1 MTTDYKEF
9 AEQLKQDKK
18 GLSPE
23 DIKQSYVFRKID
35 FFRDMMD
42 RTSLLPRIDLGN
54 TELGDEVDVLDI
66 QNYNNDNIANLSIY
80 ELITRHGYLTDRKSL
95 YSRSGFPASAK
106 ENWASAANNFK
117 IFKLIKSADRKETL
131 SVEFPKFVK
140 NDDFNT
146 VISFKGI
153 SIDFEGT
160 NYDTARS
167 DVTVKIRFTMDS
179 FGLLENYYDKNGKK
193 IDNNN
198 FNVKEHVRFL
208 DLFTPPELS
217 NEGNFRNSGIILETY
232 ATDTNRAEAHKNP
245 YADSPDVGAIC
256 YGNHLSLNLYIVD
269 HSMSFDEITNKVDVE
284 IEYRAAAD
292 VPKIFEEPESNI
304 LYPPARRATLLDLF
318 EKQKEL
324 IEKGCLKNSSEIQK
338 RISKVE
344 KMDFREIIKLNE
356 DVIGGDF
363 YVKRYEVNERGNLVY
378 DFDATKEVKSYSTEN
393 KKYTPDENDKTIGQ
407 NLRNNGYPDMD
418 DYFLSLHSLLV
429 MLIPI
434 IGYDDE
440 NDEEGNGYK
449 ARSQRV
455 FLPYIAD
462 AGSNGEGFHL
472 GDLPIN
478 AGAFDDWY
486 TKNYINK
493 NIYYADYK
501 TITKDII
508 LNYVLPRL
516 QDAFIDRTNSRIELN
531 ISIKD
536 IAADCDPRDFKLK
549 NATKPSSRVDY
560 SVLLEKQQEEK
571 SLLSYTEVKGSR
583 NLFTLII
590 VYVDQGGDFKAYQES
605 NGQQSTGKILNE
617 ISKNFI
623 LLEAKSSY
631 GPFKNIQLT
640 KNDTDFIREIRTIQQ
655 GLDDIAQLGAVYDA
669 TMETYPNCPDF
680 RFFPG
685 EVCFLYVPDFGLSTN
700 PDNLAYKLG
709 IGGHQVITNVSHT
722 IDLEGVVKMSTKI
735 TMRYWASGVN
745 NAHIPNTS
753 EKEPCPEVP
762 KPPAE
767 VQVSPQGTPEGAPG
781 YGAETAGF
789 PTPKI

>member
-1 MTTDYKEF
+1 MTIDYKQF
-9 AEQLKQDKK
+9 AKQLKEDKK

-23 DIKQSYVFRKID
+23 DIKQSYVFRNID
-35 FFRDMMD
+35 LFRDNGKG
-42 RTSLLPRIDLGN
+42 LLPRIDLSGSN
-54 TELGDEVDVLDI
+54 LNAEVDVLDI
-66 QNYNNDNIANLSIY
+66 QNYNTENNIANLSIY
-80 ELITRHGYLTDRKSL
+80 ESLIRDSAVKDRKSL
-95 YSRSGFPASAK
+95 YSRSGFPDSSK
-106 ENWASAANNFK
+106 ENWASMSNNFK
-117 IFKLIKSADRKETL
+117 ISKLLKSKDKTL

-160 NYDTARS
+160 NFDTARS

-179 FGLLENYYDKNGKK
+179 FGLLENYYDNNGNR
-193 IDNNN
+193 IASG
-198 FNVKEHVRFL
+198 FNIEKHVRFL

-217 NEGNFRNSGIILETY
+217 NEGGFRNSGIILEVY
-232 ATDTNRAEAHKNP
+232 ASDTSAGIAHRSTDAAGEDLN
-245 YADSPDVGAIC
+245 SIC
-256 YGNHLSLNLYIVD
+256 YGNHLLLNLYIVD
-269 HSMSFDEITNKVDVE
+269 HSMTFDEVTNKVDVE

-304 LYPPARRATLLDLF
+304 LYSPLKRTELLKLF
-318 EKQKEL
+318 ELQKDF
-324 IEKGCLKNSSEIQK
+324 IKNGCLKKSSEVQEQ
-338 RISKVE
+338 ISKVK
-344 KMDFREIIKLNE
+344 KMDFRQIVKENE
-356 DVIGGDF
+356 DLIGGGF
-363 YVKRYEVNERGNLVY
+363 FVERYEYAGVANPSSDGVDEEGFSL
-378 DFDATKEVKSYSTEN
+378 FKSYSVGNFHRVSEEGF
-393 KKYTPDENDKTIGQ
+393 KIGE
-407 NLRNNGYPDMD
+407 NLRTNEYPDMD

-429 MLIPI
+429 MLIPME
-434 IGYDDE
+434 YDE
-440 NDEEGNGYK
+440 NDGSKNK
-449 ARSQRV
+449 VRSQRV
-455 FLPYIAD
+455 FLPYIP
-462 AGSNGEGFHL
+462 NGDVKGGGFHL

-493 NIYYADYK
+493 NIYFTDYK

-516 QDAFIDRTNSRIELN
+516 QDAFIDSTDSRVELN

-536 IAADCDPRDFKLK
+536 MR
-549 NATKPSSRVDY
+549 ATCVPANFIGETKSTRVPY
-560 SVLLEKQQEEK
+560 SVLRDNTPLLEPN
-571 SLLSYTEVKGSR
+571 STAGIFS
-583 NLFTLII
+583 LII
-590 VYVDQGGDFKAYQES
+590 VYKDQGADFKAYQES

-640 KNDTDFIREIRTIQQ
+640 KNDTDFIREIRTLQQ

-669 TMETYPNCPDF
+669 SMETYPNCPDF

-685 EVCFLYVPDFGLSTN
+685 EVCFLYVPDFGLSTDT
-700 PDNLAYKLG
+700 DNLAYKLG

-735 TMRYWASGVN
+735 TMRYWASGVT
-745 NAHIPNTS
+745 NAHIPNTN
-753 EKEPCPEVP
+753 EADNCPDVP
-762 KPPAE
+762 KVEEPSE
-767 VQVSPQGTPEGAPG
+767 TSTPEERFFNDSGVG
-781 YGAETAGF
+781 GR
-789 PTPKI
+789 